1 MQSLSP
7 TTKTEPRKVTNTRAS
22 SRLVD
27 LSWQE
32 IAALARLEADGEAD
46 EQIAAELSTD
56 RLRWRNVL
64 IDMIEASEDRLHS
77 VRRLKGPQRNQIIVD
92 FESELGL
99 LTAAYRRATGQPYD
113 LEDEQEKVEALL
125 PDTPPEST
133 VLQLSWTSG
142 RVIAW
147 REPIT
152 NPKLPKKL

>member
-113 LEDEQEKVEALL
+113 LEDEQEE
-125 PDTPPEST
+125 
-133 VLQLSWTSG
+133 G
-142 RVIAW
+142 
-147 REPIT
+147 
-152 NPKLPKKL
+152 